1 MYISGHT
8 RYGGNGLLEKVRH
21 GVAQKVQTANWN
33 WKFENRE
40 KACFD
45 KNLFDLSRFYGQ
57 KMLAADRGTS
67 VSRNSTSAVLLVL
80 HTSFTSCH
88 FSAFD
93 ITFAMKLV

>member
-1 MYISGHT
+1 MYIPGHT
-8 RYGGNGLLEKVRH
+8 AATASSRKSVM
-21 GVAQKVQTANWN
+21 VSPKAKVQTANWN
-33 WKFENRE
+33 WKFQENRE